1 MRLKMSFI
9 CAEKASRTALSGR
22 RAFSLPYI
30 MTEVPPKRSACRIIM
45 SAISSWSL
53 YRSKSVWKLPVTLF
67 ARSRTRNEILS
78 RAPRRS
84 VDTYAAT
91 SLSSLICRSWP
102 ESYSGENTCRSKLLT
117 VCAVSAP
124 RASVGR
130 VSRELMSLPVNWRY
144 RPEVVSMMTPGR
156 TWSGNI
162 FSRVRIML
170 RSGSEALRFP
180 EGWLWMK

>member
-22 RAFSLPYI
+22 RALSLPYI
-30 MTEVPPKRSACRIIM
+30 MTDVPPKRSACRIIM

-53 YRSKSVWKLPVTLF
+53 WRSKSVWKLPVTLF

-91 SLSSLICRSWP
+91 SLSSLICRSVP
-102 ESYSGENTCRSKLLT
+102 KSYSGENTCRSKLLT
-117 VCAVSAP
+117 VYGFSAP
-124 RASVGR
+124 RAWSGR
-130 VSRELMSLPVNWRY
+130 AVSESSPIAENCRY
-144 RPEVVSMMTPGR
+144 FPEVVSMMIPR
-156 TWSGNI
+156 AFFGNI
-162 FSRVRIML
+162 LSMVCIIL
-170 RSGSEALRFP
+170 RSGPEAVRFP
-180 EGWLWMK
+180 EGWLWTK